1 MKHIHSTNRRMHEKR
16 LSNYENFLPYGEIA
30 CVQTY
35 DEKFNRYMKELDGT
49 ERKVKLTISTNSEYS

>member
-1 MKHIHSTNRRMHEKR
+1 MHEKR